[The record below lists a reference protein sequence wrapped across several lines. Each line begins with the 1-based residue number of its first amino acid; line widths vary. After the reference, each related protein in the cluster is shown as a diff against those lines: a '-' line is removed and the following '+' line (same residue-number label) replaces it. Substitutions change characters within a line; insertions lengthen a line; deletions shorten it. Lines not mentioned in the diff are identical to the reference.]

1 MATLIS
7 IIFVVIFTVFLN
19 AATSL
24 GFLSVIALVA
34 GALFFLM
41 TPLIKGMTMLPLQ
54 AASVESS
61 SKALHFARRDMKLNF
76 LTLVWISFALFSF
89 FVAAFS
95 SDWLFIIWVIWL
107 GLSIDAIYL
116 YTRFATGYA
125 DPFHLIEV
133 FVKRGNGFFA
143 EKNHKEFCTTI
154 DGLGE
159 ICLKALYQRSIPLA
173 IEGIT
178 ALDRLT
184 EDYLKEKN
192 QEGSEVISSVS
203 YTLGFL
209 LHRLQMIFD
218 QAAEDRLEPLANQVV
233 LSTSKL
239 TLAVARY
246 DAELTSLPLHFLEKF
261 METAKEY
268 DLKEVSLNSSIILL
282 EVAKSVLEDPDLRER
297 EIGTLMFAVI
307 EQLERIAKETFRED
321 KNIPIN
327 LLTEPFM
334 ELKTLLDTK
343 IPPFP
348 DSRAIAADLERVL
361 VEFQALE
368 SVLKSVP
375 NIPGYSE
382 VPAEETSES

>member
-125 DPFHLIEV
+125 DPYQLVQIFLSKGKKYFGSKHHQELCSV
-133 FVKRGNGFFA
+133 
-143 EKNHKEFCTTI
+143 I
-154 DGLGE
+154 DGIGE
-159 ICLKALYQRSIPLA
+159 ISLKALYQRSIPLT
-173 IEGIT
+173 IEGVST
-178 ALDRLT
+178 LDRLA
-184 EDYLKEKN
+184 DSYLEVKGQEASQQGMKEQVN
-192 QEGSEVISSVS
+192 

-209 LHRLQMIFD
+209 LHRMQLIFD
-218 QAAEDRLEPLANQVV
+218 QAAEDRLEVVANQII
-233 LSTSKL
+233 LSLSKL
-239 TLAVARY
+239 TMSVARF
-246 DAELTSLPLHFLEKF
+246 DMELTSLPLHFLESF
-261 METAKEY
+261 FQTAKDYE
-268 DLKEVSLNSSIILL
+268 LKEVSINSSIIML
-282 EVAKSVLEDPDLRER
+282 ETAKSLLADPELRER
-297 EIGTLMFAVI
+297 QIGTFMFAVI
-307 EQLERIAKETFRED
+307 EQMERFAKGMFRED
-321 KNIPIN
+321 KNTPIS
-327 LLTEPFM
+327 LLTDPFR
-334 ELKTLLDTK
+334 ELKLLVESQL
-343 IPPFP
+343 PPFP
-348 DSRAIAADLERVL
+348 DSAAIARDLDRVL
-361 VEFQALE
+361 ISFQALE

-382 VPAEETSES
+382 NPEEA